1 MSEYRFDCLA
11 IDFEHN
17 CSYENSPEPDHS
29 DNFLTTLNHIT
40 ESLDKVEYKGAVK
53 SSHKHYRIS
62 SNFYKCLTDSL
73 NKLDYVLAEEYFKGD
88 LEDILDV
95 KLEGVFKAEKDFF
108 VVEVKKSKKKSF
120 WYDYVKFMSLIGLG
134 IVDYG
139 ILFVPRNYIH
149 KNEVLNM
156 FDKARFY
163 RSCLVEYARA
173 DYNIIN
179 KIAIVGYTQQYRLE
193 DTSNNIDTEAIIRI
207 NDDARQFYKK
217 NE

>member
-1 MSEYRFDCLA
+1 MKRYLFDCLVT
-11 IDFEHN
+11 DFEHN

-29 DNFLTTLNHIT
+29 DSFLTTLNHIT
-40 ESLDKVEYKGAVK
+40 ESLDQVEYKGAVK
-53 SSHKHYRIS
+53 YSEKHYRIS
-62 SNFYKCLTDSL
+62 NNFYECLTDSL
-73 NKLDYVLAEEYFKGD
+73 HKLGYVLAEEYFKGD

-156 FDKARFY
+156 FDRARFY

-179 KIAIVGYTQQYRLE
+179 KIAIVGYTQQYRWGDTHKDIDAETIIKIKE
-193 DTSNNIDTEAIIRI
+193 DAKRS
-207 NDDARQFYKK
+207 FH
-217 NE
+217 

>member
-1 MSEYRFDCLA
+1 MGKYHFDCLA
-11 IDFEHN
+11 KDFEHN
-17 CSYENSPEPDHS
+17 CSYENSPEPEHS
-29 DNFLTTLNHIT
+29 DNFLTTLSHIT
-40 ESLDKVEYKGAVK
+40 GSLDKVKFKGKVK
-53 SSHKHYRIS
+53 SSHKHHRFS

-73 NKLDYVLAEEYFKGD
+73 HNLGYVLAEEYFKGD

-108 VVEVKKSKKKSF
+108 VIEVKKSNEKSF

-134 IVDYG
+134 IVDHG

-156 FDKARFY
+156 FNKARFY

-179 KIAIVGYTQQYRLE
+179 KIAIVGYTQQYRSSDSYNDL
-193 DTSNNIDTEAIIRI
+193 DLEAIIDI
-207 NDDARQFYKK
+207 KDDASRHFNK
-217 NE
+217 

>member
-1 MSEYRFDCLA
+1 MGKYYFDCLA
-11 IDFEHN
+11 TDFEHN
-17 CSYENSPEPDHS
+17 CSYDNSTEPEHS
-29 DNFLTTLNHIT
+29 DSFLTTLNHIT
-40 ESLDKVEYKGAVK
+40 ESLDRVEYKGKVK
-53 SSHKHYRIS
+53 FSEKHYRIS

-73 NKLDYVLAEEYFKGD
+73 NKLGYVLAEEYFKGD
-88 LEDILDV
+88 LKELLDV
-95 KLEGVFKAEKDFF
+95 DLEGVFKTEKDFF
-108 VVEVKKSKKKSF
+108 VIEVKKSKKKSF

-149 KNEVLNM
+149 KGEVLNM

-179 KIAIVGYTQQYRLE
+179 KIALVGYTQQYRCGNTYKDIDVDSIIKIIE
-193 DTSNNIDTEAIIRI
+193 DAK
-207 NDDARQFYKK
+207 QHFH
-217 NE
+217 

>member
-1 MSEYRFDCLA
+1 M
-11 IDFEHN
+11 
-17 CSYENSPEPDHS
+17 
-29 DNFLTTLNHIT
+29 
-40 ESLDKVEYKGAVK
+40 
-53 SSHKHYRIS
+53 
-62 SNFYKCLTDSL
+62 
-73 NKLDYVLAEEYFKGD
+73 
-88 LEDILDV
+88 EDILDV

-139 ILFVPRNYIH
+139 ILFVPRNYIQ
-149 KNEVLNM
+149 KDEVLDL

-179 KIAIVGYTQQYRLE
+179 KIAIVGYTQQYCSG
-193 DTSNNIDTEAIIRI
+193 DAYKDIDAEAIIKIR
-207 NDDARQFYKK
+207 DDAKRYF
-217 NE
+217 ER

>member
-1 MSEYRFDCLA
+1 MGKYHFDCLA
-11 IDFEHN
+11 KDFEHN

-29 DNFLTTLNHIT
+29 HSFLTTLNHIT
-40 ESLDKVEYKGAVK
+40 ESLDKVEYRGTVK

-73 NKLDYVLAEEYFKGD
+73 NKLGYVLAEEYFKGD

-108 VVEVKKSKKKSF
+108 VVEVKKSKQKSF

-139 ILFVPRNYIH
+139 ILFVPRNYIQ
-149 KNEVLNM
+149 KDEVLDL

-179 KIAIVGYTQQYRLE
+179 KIAIVGYTQRYHSG
-193 DTSNNIDTEAIIRI
+193 DAHKDIDAEGITLIK
-207 NDDARQFYKK
+207 DDARRYFKK
-217 NE
+217 

>member
-1 MSEYRFDCLA
+1 MGKYYFDCLA
-11 IDFEHN
+11 TGFEHN

-29 DNFLTTLNHIT
+29 DSFLTTLNHIT
-40 ESLDKVEYKGAVK
+40 ESLAQVKFKGKVK
-53 SSHKHYRIS
+53 SSHKHYRFS

-73 NKLDYVLAEEYFKGD
+73 HELGYVLAEEYFKGD

-108 VVEVKKSKKKSF
+108 VIEVKKSKQKSF

-139 ILFVPRNYIH
+139 ILFVPRNYIQ
-149 KNEVLNM
+149 KDEVLDL

-179 KIAIVGYTQQYRLE
+179 KIAIVGYTQQFRLE
-193 DTSNNIDTEAIIRI
+193 DKYQEIDAKGVTLIK
-207 NDDARQFYKK
+207 DAASHYYSRQ
-217 NE
+217 